1 MSNYIEKSQPETKLL
16 ETAQAWFQ
24 QAATAWEA
32 SHNEAELVNRLY
44 DDNHYTEEQI
54 MQLQAEGRPIETY
67 NVIKKYTRN
76 LVGYLSTVVTDI
88 NVKPTSYDSVTQAK
102 VRDSTIKYILRQ
114 NNWDNMQDDIVRD
127 SALSG
132 LAAFK
137 YMPVKTGKKDVAGR
151 EIIDI
156 NIQLIPSRRVLP
168 DPLDNSY
175 DYSKSRY
182 THEWQWIPEEEMYTL
197 FGKRKVRKLLAN
209 GDMNLDMPLAGFEY
223 NYIGLDDG
231 KFKRH
236 NHYLVVRTV
245 MKHKGKLHN
254 IYWCGNHQLHSSTL
268 DYEPY
273 RCIRLNKGTKEP
285 EFYGVFREIIGTQQA
300 INQAVLQIQLLVN
313 SDKVFVDENVVDDI
327 AEFTRLYNR
336 VNAVI
341 GMSDL
346 DGYRI
351 ENFSQDIIQQYNIID
366 SAIQRIQALLGIN
379 DSFLGLAAASD
390 SGRKVQL
397 QQSSSVVALRYFTRH
412 IEHIYKTIGEDLVR
426 LSRQYMTA
434 HRVMRLQTDM
444 GKDTWAE
451 INKPFYMPKPYLG
464 MNGNIEYDLVFEPI
478 LDLNTKSFRLDP
490 SGNIQHKVV
499 NEPDTDITTEIDVD
513 IEVKTS
519 AYGET
524 EEVQRVVL
532 ESMMNG
538 NPGMMLQQY
547 SPARYAKLIELYAKA
562 LKSEF
567 SPELVDL
574 FQGVQEDLGG
584 LPERDPRDTDVG
596 QGQGLQN
603 GNISANTGALTQ
615 AMGINNNLA
624 GDGYNAKK
632 G

>member
-1 MSNYIEKSQPETKLL
+1 MSNYIEEAQPSTKLL
-16 ETAQAWFQ
+16 ETAQSWFQ
-24 QAATAWEA
+24 QSATAFEA

-54 MQLQAEGRPIETY
+54 MQLQKEGRPIETY
-67 NVIKKYTRN
+67 NIIKKYTRN

-88 NVKPTSYDSVTQAK
+88 NVKPTSFDSVQQAK
-102 VRDSTIKYILRQ
+102 VRDSTIKYILRK
-114 NNWDNMQDDIVRD
+114 NNWPNMQDDIVRD
-127 SALSG
+127 SALTG
-132 LAAFK
+132 LVAFK
-137 YMPVKTGKKDVAGR
+137 YVPHDTGKKDSVGR
-151 EIIDI
+151 AIVDIDI
-156 NIQLIPSRRVLP
+156 KLINSRRILP
-168 DPLDNSY
+168 DPLDTSY
-175 DYSKSRY
+175 NYTSNRY
-182 THEWQWIPEEEMYTL
+182 THEWQWIPEDEMYRL
-197 FGKRKVRKLLAN
+197 FGKRKTKKLLAH
-209 GDMNLDMPLAGFEY
+209 GDISIDMPLSGFEY
-223 NYIGLDDG
+223 NFIGLDDG

-245 MKHKGKLHN
+245 MKHKGKIHDL
-254 IYWCGNHQLHSSTL
+254 YWCGNHQLHSTTI

-285 EFYGVFREIIGTQQA
+285 EFYGVFREAIGTQQA

-336 VNAVI
+336 VNSVI

-351 ENFSQDIIQQYNIID
+351 ENFSQDIIQQYHIID
-366 SAIQRIQALLGIN
+366 AAVQRVQALLGIN

-412 IEHIYKTIGEDLVR
+412 IEHIYSIIGEDLIR
-426 LSRQYMTA
+426 LSRQFMTA
-434 HRVMRLQTDM
+434 HRVMRLQTDI

-451 INKPFYMPKPYLG
+451 VNKPFYMPKDTLNSYG
-464 MNGNIEYDLVFEPI
+464 EIEYDLVTSPI
-478 LDLNTKSFRLDP
+478 YDNNTESFVLDTA
-490 SGNIQHKVV
+490 GNVQHDIV

-538 NPGMMLQQY
+538 NPGMMLQQF

-567 SPELVDL
+567 SPELVEL

-584 LPERDPRDTDVG
+584 VPDRDPRDTEVG
-596 QGQGLQN
+596 QGQGRQQ

-624 GDGYNAKK
+624 SDGYNAKK

>member
-1 MSNYIEKSQPETKLL
+1 MSNYIDKPQPQTKLL
-16 ETAQAWFQ
+16 ETAQSWFQ
-24 QAATAWEA
+24 QAADAWEA
-32 SHNEAELVNRLY
+32 SHNEAELVLRLY
-44 DDNHYTEEQI
+44 DDNQYTEEQI
-54 MQLQAEGRPIETY
+54 MELREEGRPIETY

-88 NVKPTSYDSVTQAK
+88 NIKPTSYNSIEQAK
-102 VRDSTIKYILRQ
+102 VRDSTVQYILRR
-114 NNWDNMQDDIVRD
+114 NNWESMQDDIVSR
-127 SALSG
+127 SALTG
-132 LAAFK
+132 LLAIK
-137 YMPVKTGKKDVAGR
+137 YTPKDTGKLDVAGR
-151 EIIDI
+151 KIIDI
-156 NIQLIPSRRVLP
+156 DLNLIDSRRILP
-168 DPLDNSY
+168 DPLDNTY
-175 DYSKSRY
+175 GYTNSRY
-182 THEWQWIPEEEMYTL
+182 THEWKWLPEEEMYRL

-209 GDMNLDMPLAGFEY
+209 GDINIDMPLANFEY

-245 MKHKGKLHN
+245 MWHKGKHYDL
-254 IYWCGNHQLHSSTL
+254 YWCGNHELHRSEIN
-268 DYEPY
+268 YEPY
-273 RCIRLNKGTKEP
+273 RCIRLHKGTKEP
-285 EFYGVFREIIGTQQA
+285 EFYGVFREVIGSQQA

-313 SDKVFVDENVVDDI
+313 SDKVFVDENVVDNI

-341 GMSDL
+341 GLPDL
-346 DGYRI
+346 EGYRI
-351 ENFSQDIIQQYNIID
+351 ENFNNDIINQYHIID

-397 QQSSSVVALRYFTRH
+397 QQNSSVVALRYFTKH
-412 IEHIYKTIGEDLVR
+412 IEHIYRAIGEDLVK

-434 HRVMRLQTDM
+434 HRIMRLQTDM
-444 GKDTWAE
+444 GKDTWVE
-451 INKPFYMPKPYLG
+451 INKPFYMPRPQLDYKNRIVYDIVTSPEIDKDKDFVLDAD
-464 MNGNIEYDLVFEPI
+464 GNIVH
-478 LDLNTKSFRLDP
+478 N
-490 SGNIQHKVV
+490 VV

-538 NPGMMLQQY
+538 NPGVMLQQF
-547 SPARYAKLIELYAKA
+547 SPARYAKLIEIYVKS
-562 LKSEF
+562 LKSEY
-567 SPELVDL
+567 SPELVEL

-584 LPERDPRDTDVG
+584 VPDRDPRDTDVG
-596 QGQGLQN
+596 QGQGLQQ

-624 GDGYNAKK
+624 PSGYNAKK